1 MPDGEEKDG
10 NGMDGII
17 YLDNAA
23 TTKVSEGVLKEMLPY
38 FCNSYGNPS
47 SIYEFSVQS
56 KKALVSARQEIAAF
70 LNCEPNEIYFT
81 SGGSES
87 DNWALCGMVE
97 ALEKKGCRISYVGV
111 DENGIV
117 KLEELKR
124 AITPET
130 VLISVMAANN
140 EIGTIQPVAEIGRI
154 AKERG
159 ICFHTDAVQAFG
171 HIPLDVKAMGIDM
184 LSASAHKLNGPKG
197 IGFLYVRQ
205 GIMLPSFIRGGGQER
220 GRRAGTENVPG
231 IVGFAQAVRESAK
244 DLFGRAEKEAALRD
258 YFMDEVLRRIP
269 YVRVNG
275 SRKMRLPNNVNFS
288 FQFVEGESLLIMLDM
303 QGICASSGS
312 ACTAGSLL
320 PSHVLMALGLPEE
333 VAHGSIRFTLSQE
346 TTREEI
352 DFVIDKMEEI
362 VGKLREMSPFY
373 DEIRG
378 R

>member
-1 MPDGEEKDG
+1 M
-10 NGMDGII
+10 
-17 YLDNAA
+17 
-23 TTKVSEGVLKEMLPY
+23 
-38 FCNSYGNPS
+38 
-47 SIYEFSVQS
+47 
-56 KKALVSARQEIAAF
+56 
-70 LNCEPNEIYFT
+70 
-81 SGGSES
+81 
-87 DNWALCGMVE
+87 
-97 ALEKKGCRISYVGV
+97 
-111 DENGIV
+111 
-117 KLEELKR
+117 
-124 AITPET
+124 
-130 VLISVMAANN
+130 
-140 EIGTIQPVAEIGRI
+140 
-154 AKERG
+154 
-159 ICFHTDAVQAFG
+159 
-171 HIPLDVKAMGIDM
+171 KAMGIDM

-197 IGFLYVRQ
+197 IGFLYVRK

-231 IVGFAQAVRESAK
+231 IVGFAQAVREAAK